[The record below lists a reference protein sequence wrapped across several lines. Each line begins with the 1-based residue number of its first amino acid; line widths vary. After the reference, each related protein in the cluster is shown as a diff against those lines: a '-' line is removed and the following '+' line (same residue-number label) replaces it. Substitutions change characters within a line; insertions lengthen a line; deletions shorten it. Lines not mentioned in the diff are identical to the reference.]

1 MATFTRTNNNAVIID
16 SNDRQKNKK
25 DAANK
30 GYTPGGLLSI
40 YGLSYFYRTFDA
52 VWANSAWY
60 SARRIAL
67 PVICDF
73 KNPNKTTI
81 RQNKLTFMFHFRE
94 TIVYLYCGQKSET

>member
-40 YGLSYFYRTFDA
+40 NELSYFYQTFDA
-52 VWANSAWY
+52 V
-60 SARRIAL
+60 
-67 PVICDF
+67 
-73 KNPNKTTI
+73 
-81 RQNKLTFMFHFRE
+81 
-94 TIVYLYCGQKSET
+94 